1 MIPLPLHADK
11 KLTAARQGKQPRRAR
26 RTRAAHTPG
35 CARPGRALTPGPAQE
50 FGEELDKDGCATVGM
65 GGAVPRDPPARQTPS
80 FAPQAPKLH
89 HVGPHVDR
97 HQVELMKQA
106 DHLMFGMMGGEIPPA
121 APHLAAMQGH
131 DGDALTGSPFAMR
144 RALRYPRTGFS
155 DAQAAR
161 FQSATELSGV
171 YHDVTSSPK
180 ADRSLEPRW
189 SALRQAELDIAERS
203 VRSPSRSDQLQKRGY
218 FDARADM
225 VDVARL
231 EIAPKT
237 VTAEHLECESVAGPV
252 IPSLQIDGLEIRESQ
267 CSQHSRSSAAS
278 GADTT
283 APLAGAGSDHA
294 VGDAGIAVV
303 LEVSSEDG
311 GVLRVS
317 EVEADSTAETS
328 GQVRKGD
335 FVLSIDGV
343 SLMGADANANT
354 YKQLSEG
361 QVGTYASFKLMD
373 PVTRQV
379 RQTDLLRAMKGSQ
392 GHRFV
397 RRHRRLVRAINGD
410 QREGKERLAH
420 NLQVFQAP
428 ESAVPNI
435 IILGTRYG
443 NGGGVPPESEHFSSK
458 VLTVFLWS
466 VSLSPSPLLLS
477 LSTWN

>member
-1 MIPLPLHADK
+1 
-11 KLTAARQGKQPRRAR
+11 
-26 RTRAAHTPG
+26 
-35 CARPGRALTPGPAQE
+35 
-50 FGEELDKDGCATVGM
+50 
-65 GGAVPRDPPARQTPS
+65 
-80 FAPQAPKLH
+80 
-89 HVGPHVDR
+89 
-97 HQVELMKQA
+97 
-106 DHLMFGMMGGEIPPA
+106 MFGMMGGAIPPA
-121 APHLAAMQGH
+121 APQMVAMQGH
-131 DGDALTGSPFAMR
+131 DGDALPGSPFAMK
-144 RALRYPRTGFS
+144 RALGYPRAGFS

-161 FQSATELSGV
+161 VQSATGV
-171 YHDVTSSPK
+171 YRDVTSSPR
-180 ADRSLEPRW
+180 ADVNLERRW

-203 VRSPSRSDQLQKRGY
+203 VRSPSRPDQLQKRSH
-218 FDARADM
+218 FDVSIDM
-225 VDVARL
+225 VDVLRREA
-231 EIAPKT
+231 APKT
-237 VTAEHLECESVAGPV
+237 ATADYLEYESIAAPV
-252 IPSLQIDGLEIRESQ
+252 IPSLQIDGPEIRESQ
-267 CSQHSRSSAAS
+267 CSEHSRSSAAS

-343 SLMGADANANT
+343 SLVGADANANT
-354 YKQLSEG
+354 YKHLSEG
-361 QVGTYASFKLMD
+361 PAGSYASFRLMD

-420 NLQVFQAP
+420 NLQVFEAP

-435 IILGTRYG
+435 VLLGTRYG
-443 NGGGVPPESEHFSSK
+443 NGCG
-458 VLTVFLWS
+458 
-466 VSLSPSPLLLS
+466 SLSATFRSPALS
-477 LSTWN
+477 LSDSEDKSSLFSLDLSHSF